1 MLQLDRLFCSQNRG
15 SELNVK
21 SFVELDSMSKT
32 RDAYDRWSA
41 TYDSDPNPQTALE
54 EHSVMKLVSPKPGD
68 RILDAACGT
77 GRYCRLFR
85 DAGAEVIGADFS
97 EGMLRVARTALP
109 SVRFHIADL
118 TSQLPFSDGE
128 FGKINC
134 AQALKHFPDIRPV
147 IKEFARLIASGGTV
161 TFSVTHPDMNWDG
174 YQLSYSPP
182 FILSEESEI
191 HHHRFCDYFEAIE
204 MAGLKLVGFR
214 QLPIDERIK
223 EYLTIESFQK
233 VKGRYQ
239 IALFHSIK

>member
-1 MLQLDRLFCSQNRG
+1 MNR
-15 SELNVK
+15 
-21 SFVELDSMSKT
+21 T
-32 RDAYDRWSA
+32 RDAYDRWSV
-41 TYDSDPNPQTALE
+41 TYDGDPNPQTALE
-54 EHSVMKLVSPKPGD
+54 ESDVVELVSPRPRD

-85 DAGAEVIGADFS
+85 DSGAEVIGVDFS
-97 EGMLRVARTALP
+97 EEMLCVARTALP
-109 SVRFHIADL
+109 SVEFHYADL
-118 TSQLPFSDGE
+118 ILPLPFSDGE
-128 FGKINC
+128 FGKVNC
-134 AQALKHFPDIRPV
+134 AQALKHLPDIRPAL
-147 IKEFARLIASGGTV
+147 KEFARVIASGGTV

-174 YQLSYSPP
+174 YQLSYSPS
-182 FILSEESEI
+182 FVLSNESEI

-239 IALFHSIK
+239 IAIFHSTK